1 MRPSRLNGARV
12 WITGA
17 SSGIGEAIIAPL
29 VERGARVAIS
39 ARRADRLAEIGAA
52 WQARGKDVRAF
63 PLDVLDPAAVRRT
76 VTEIEQAFGGID
88 LAILNAGSH
97 VPGAPRLFDGQQFA
111 DNMALNYLGVVYGI
125 DAVLPGMLARGQG
138 HIAGVAS
145 AAGFRAIPAAAAY
158 GASKAA
164 VIHMLD
170 SIRFELEPRGIAVT
184 VVNPGFVKTPLT
196 ERNPYPMPF
205 LMPVDRAAEALV
217 RGLEARRREVHFPR
231 IFTLTLKFLR
241 ILPYPLYHWIIWR
254 ATKGRR
260 LAKEATLES

>member
-1 MRPSRLNGARV
+1 MNHPSSLDGARV

-29 VERGARVAIS
+29 VARKARVAIS
-39 ARRADRLAEIGAA
+39 ARRAGRLTEIAGA
-52 WQARGKDVRAF
+52 WQARGADVRAF
-63 PLDVLDPAAVRRT
+63 PLDVLDLAAVRRT
-76 VTEIEQAFGGID
+76 VAEIEQVFGGID

-97 VPGAPRLFDGQQFA
+97 VPGENRIFDGQQFA
-111 DNMALNYLGVVYGI
+111 DNMALNYLGMVYGI
-125 DAVLPGMLARGQG
+125 DAVLPGMLSRGRG

-145 AAGFRAIPAAAAY
+145 AAGFRAVPAAAAY

-196 ERNPYPMPF
+196 DRNRYPMPF
-205 LMPVDRAAEALV
+205 LMPVDRAAEALI
-217 RGLEARRREVHFPR
+217 RGLEAGRREVHFPR

-241 ILPYPLYHWIIWR
+241 ILPYPIYHWIIWR
-254 ATKGRR
+254 ATSGRR
-260 LAKEATLES
+260 LAKDATLG

>member
-1 MRPSRLNGARV
+1 MSLAGARV

-29 VERGARVAIS
+29 VARGACVAIS
-39 ARRADRLAEIGAA
+39 ARRAERLAQIAA
-52 WQARGKDVRAF
+52 TWQARGKDVRAF
-63 PLDVLDPAAVRRT
+63 PLDVLDLAAVRRT
-76 VTEIEQAFGGID
+76 VADIEQAFGGID

-97 VPGAPRLFDGQQFA
+97 LPGAKRIFDGQQFA

-125 DAVLPGMLARGQG
+125 DAVLPGMLSRGQG

-145 AAGFRAIPAAAAY
+145 AAGFRAVPAAAAY

-170 SIRFELEPRGIAVT
+170 SIRFELEPSGIAVT

-196 ERNPYPMPF
+196 DRNPFPMPF

-217 RGLEARRREVHFPR
+217 RGLEARRREVHFPKV
-231 IFTLTLKFLR
+231 FTLTLKFLR
-241 ILPYPLYHWIIWR
+241 ILPYPLYHRIMWR
-254 ATKGRR
+254 ATRGRR
-260 LAKEATLES
+260 LAKEATFDA

>member
-1 MRPSRLNGARV
+1 MHLSNARV

-29 VERGARVAIS
+29 VARGARVAIS
-39 ARRADRLAEIGAA
+39 ARRAERLGEIAA
-52 WQARGKDVRAF
+52 TWQARGNDVRAF
-63 PLDVLDPAAVRRT
+63 PLDVTDLAAVRAAVAT
-76 VTEIEQAFGGID
+76 IEQAFGGID

-97 VPGAPRLFDGQQFA
+97 LPGANRIFDGQQFA
-111 DNMALNYLGVVYGI
+111 DNMTLNYLGVVYGI
-125 DAVLPGMLARGQG
+125 DAVLPGMLSRGRG

-145 AAGFRAIPAAAAY
+145 AAGFRAVPAAAAY

-164 VIHMLD
+164 VIHLLD
-170 SIRFELEPRGIAVT
+170 SIRFELEPKGIAVT

-196 ERNPYPMPF
+196 DRNRFPMPF

-217 RGLEARRREVHFPR
+217 KGLERGRREVHFPKL
-231 IFTLTLKFLR
+231 FTGFLKFLR
-241 ILPYPLYHWIIWR
+241 ILPYPVYHWIIWR

-260 LAKEATLES
+260 LAKDATLGS

>member
-1 MRPSRLNGARV
+1 MSLADARV

-17 SSGIGEAIIAPL
+17 SSGIGEAIIEPL
-29 VERGARVAIS
+29 VARGARVAIS
-39 ARRADRLAEIGAA
+39 ARRAERLAEIAA
-52 WQARGKDVRAF
+52 TWQARGKDVRAF
-63 PLDVLDPAAVRRT
+63 PLDVLDLAAVRRT
-76 VTEIEQAFGGID
+76 VADIEQAFGGID

-97 VPGAPRLFDGQQFA
+97 LPGAKRIFDGQQFA

-125 DAVLPGMLARGQG
+125 DAVLPGMLSRGQG
-138 HIAGVAS
+138 HIAGV
-145 AAGFRAIPAAAAY
+145 RAVPAAAAY

-196 ERNPYPMPF
+196 DRNPFPMPF

-217 RGLEARRREVHFPR
+217 RGLEARRREVHFPKV
-231 IFTLTLKFLR
+231 FTLTLKFLR
-241 ILPYPLYHWIIWR
+241 ILPYPLYHWIVWR
-254 ATKGRR
+254 ATRGRR
-260 LAKEATLES
+260 LAKEATLEP